1 MREDVTVYDRLNLL
15 FRMPDRYNDYSP
27 KNGERFEHSVEQK
40 IVEDSQHDIFYAVFN
55 PNAVSLPVQF
65 TMYPF
70 GILHRPLPTGDLP
83 PEHPG
88 KRVWSHYVTES
99 TYDNFHKDFISRHL
113 SACFHFALGQYLF
126 AAGQRPFGLEIMKSA
141 SQIAYD
147 DTVIHSD
154 IALFLMG
161 EGFLEEART
170 ELEKTLVYNED
181 LGGVHTNWGYYYFKL
196 GNYEEAATSYA
207 KAIEFTPDSFDYYNN
222 LGLALHQAGKGHEAI
237 AAFQQSLAINPD
249 QPKVTGFLKDYS
261 L

>member
-1 MREDVTVYDRLNLL
+1 M
-15 FRMPDRYNDYSP
+15 
-27 KNGERFEHSVEQK
+27 
-40 IVEDSQHDIFYAVFN
+40 
-55 PNAVSLPVQF
+55 
-65 TMYPF
+65 
-70 GILHRPLPTGDLP
+70 
-83 PEHPG
+83 
-88 KRVWSHYVTES
+88 
-99 TYDNFHKDFISRHL
+99 SRHL
-113 SACFHFALGQYLF
+113 SAYFHFALGQYLF